1 MSPATVSDRVFG
13 VLCEAIV
20 SGSYTPGEKLPTQR
34 ALAADLG
41 VNIGPVREAVKR
53 LEQLRLVTVR
63 HGDAMRV
70 ADWRATSGLEAAAPL
85 LFRPDGFDPQAL
97 RALME
102 ARRVML
108 AQSARFAAERRS
120 DEQAA
125 ELERLADSIAHGIA
139 DPAAVQA
146 LDFAFFAEL
155 IDAAGNLVF
164 SLVMNSI
171 KHLYLENAR
180 LFSALVESPEEL
192 APLYRRAARAVAAGS
207 PARAARAVDA
217 LAALQEERVAG

>member
-1 MSPATVSDRVFG
+1 VAPTSVSDRVFSS
-13 VLCEAIV
+13 LCESIV
-20 SGSYTPGEKLPTQR
+20 SGRYAPGEKLPTQR

-70 ADWRATSGLEAAAPL
+70 ADWRATGGLEAAAPL
-85 LFRPDGFDPQAL
+85 LFRSDGFDPGAL
-97 RALME
+97 AALME
-102 ARRVML
+102 ARRIML
-108 AQSARFAAERRS
+108 AQSARLAADRRS
-120 DEQAA
+120 DEQAT
-125 ELERLADSIAHGIA
+125 ELERLADCIAA
-139 DPAAVQA
+139 SADDPAALQA

-171 KHLYLENAR
+171 RHVYLENAR
-180 LFSALVESPEEL
+180 LFEALVHEPAEL
-192 APLYRRAARAVAAGS
+192 APHYRRAANAVTARS
-207 PARAARAVDA
+207 PAEADAAVEQ
-217 LAALQEERVAG
+217 LARLQEERVTR